1 MSTPLER
8 RGEVLRLARVLG
20 VDPSELDVLDGAG
33 TAELRELR
41 HAVADRLLDRSREQF
56 SRAVQLGDL
65 VPGPIAA
72 KLSQH
77 VMGPVLGGRAAALL
91 TPQKAAD
98 LAKRLPPDFL
108 ADVAC
113 HVDIRKVQPLL
124 AGIDRRTMADAGAHL
139 RRREEWVVLGAFVG
153 YVPDDVVADLLDGFD
168 GEALLRSGVVIE
180 DASRIDAVVGMLSE
194 ARLDGLLQAADE
206 HGLWGDIVSLNVHL
220 GDDQLRRVTDAVQR
234 MSGARI
240 EALAALLGGD
250 DELRSAAAPI
260 VERLTPVFL
269 ADVAARVDLQAVG
282 PLLDGI
288 PHATL
293 AEAGAELERREQW
306 ELLGRLMVALDD
318 DVLRTL
324 VPAFGDDTLLRAGAT
339 IGDRA
344 RLEGLLALLPEERRT
359 AELRGLAEA

>member
-1 MSTPLER
+1 MTTPLER

-20 VDPSELDVLDGAG
+20 VEPAELDVLEGAS
-33 TAELRELR
+33 TEDLRELR
-41 HAVADRLLDRSREQF
+41 HAVADRLLDRSRDQF

-65 VPGPIAA
+65 VPGALAA

-91 TPQKAAD
+91 TPEKAAD
-98 LAKRLPPDFL
+98 LARRLPADFL

-180 DASRIDAVVGMLSE
+180 DTSRLDTVVSMLSDD
-194 ARLDGLLQAADE
+194 RLDGLLEAADE
-206 HGLWGDIVSLNVHL
+206 HGLWGDITALNVHL
-220 GDDQLRRVTDAVQR
+220 GDAQLRRITDAVQR
-234 MSGARI
+234 MSGDRI

-250 DELRSAAAPI
+250 DELRDAARPI
-260 VERLTPVFL
+260 VERLEPVFL
-269 ADVAARVDLQAVG
+269 ADMAAQVDLSKVG
-282 PLLDGI
+282 PLLHGI
-288 PHATL
+288 PHETL
-293 AEAGAELERREQW
+293 AEAGAELERRGSW

-318 DVLRTL
+318 DVVARLAPAFAAETLETAYATIDDPGRLDALRAL
-324 VPAFGDDTLLRAGAT
+324 VPVDRHAAAPRTPAG
-339 IGDRA
+339 
-344 RLEGLLALLPEERRT
+344 E
-359 AELRGLAEA
+359 